1 MNPTDHFLEW
11 AMIQAC
17 EDEDRRISFDEF
29 VEILNLMESEEKR
42 TKEGKNWVLYYQRG
56 CPLYDESSFLHLH
69 MEVNKSNNWI
79 F

>member
-1 MNPTDHFLEW
+1 MFHVRLITITLSLKFEWCPLGMNPTDHFLEW

-42 TKEGKNWVLYYQRG
+42 TKEGKN
-56 CPLYDESSFLHLH
+56 
-69 MEVNKSNNWI
+69 
-79 F
+79 